1 MILKVHNLNFT
12 PTTVTCACT
21 INSICSSQ
29 KSKNVI
35 CYKISLQTMKCT
47 KMLKQMLKQMS
58 HELEITV
65 SFKFI

>member
-12 PTTVTCACT
+12 PTTVTCAHT
-21 INSICSSQ
+21 INSICSLQ

-35 CYKISLQTMKCT
+35 HYKISLQTMKCT
-47 KMLKQMLKQMS
+47 KMLKQMS